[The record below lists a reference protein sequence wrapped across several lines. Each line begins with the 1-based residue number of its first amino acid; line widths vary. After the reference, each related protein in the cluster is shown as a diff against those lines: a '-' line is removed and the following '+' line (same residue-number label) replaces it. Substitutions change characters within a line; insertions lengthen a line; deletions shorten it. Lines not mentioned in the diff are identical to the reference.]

1 MKWNQ
6 YDERLRKLYN
16 AIATSHSETVSY
28 ATSEKLEKEASDL
41 MEEITNLINKK

>member
-28 ATSEKLEKEASDL
+28 ATSEKSEKEPITS
-41 MEEITNLINKK
+41 EISSPLLDNP